1 MVSFECILFQV
12 DTPRNGLIAAWK
24 TKKFMKKGE
33 QIFSNY
39 GYQYH
44 PDDIPHP
51 SYEWYKKEWEA
62 FYGPVKSV

>member
-1 MVSFECILFQV
+1 M

-24 TKKFMKKGE
+24 SKKFMKKGE
-33 QIFSNY
+33 QVFSNY

-44 PDDIPHP
+44 PDMYD
-51 SYEWYKKEWEA
+51 WYKKEWEA

>member
-1 MVSFECILFQV
+1 MVSFECTILFQV

-44 PDDIPHP
+44 PDA
-51 SYEWYKKEWEA
+51 YEWYKKEWEA